1 MSSSI
6 NDMHE
11 MDTFQPKYFCQLN
24 DKQLHEVTDFLLL
37 NPFVTAD
44 DASILFTAKFGV
56 LICTSDIFKI
66 EDLVTTW
73 AKLQKTVYNDPL
85 LNYVDQYL
93 IVCANQRNT
102 SAYKYKQNI
111 CQRMEHRNVIQRM
124 LGVHESIWSHSTS
137 NYFEVWFFLNNFQ
150 TWSSTSSF
158 LVQFDVS

>member
-102 SAYKYKQNI
+102 SAYKYKYCIKKIVREYSLLWNI
-111 CQRMEHRNVIQRM
+111 ETLSRGCWEYMSRFKVIQPVII
-124 LGVHESIWSHSTS
+124 LKCD
-137 NYFEVWFFLNNFQ
+137 YFERFLD
-150 TWSSTSSF
+150 
-158 LVQFDVS
+158 LK